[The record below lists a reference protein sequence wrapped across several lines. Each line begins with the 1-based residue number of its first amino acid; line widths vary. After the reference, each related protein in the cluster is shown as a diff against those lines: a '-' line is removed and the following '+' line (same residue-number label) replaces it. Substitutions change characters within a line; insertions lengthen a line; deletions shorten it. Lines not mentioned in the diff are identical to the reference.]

1 MSVNGS
7 VNRIVIGSGVIFAGT
22 LIGLLFDIISELP
35 AIEMAGILLHSSDY
49 CPQVHKLDPVF
60 HR

>member
-1 MSVNGS
+1 MISIKES
-7 VNRIVIGSGVIFAGT
+7 FRAG
-22 LIGLLFDIISELP
+22 LNMRNNIMENDLLELSELP

>member
-1 MSVNGS
+1 MAATTTICIDPNG
-7 VNRIVIGSGVIFAGT
+7 
-22 LIGLLFDIISELP
+22 ELP